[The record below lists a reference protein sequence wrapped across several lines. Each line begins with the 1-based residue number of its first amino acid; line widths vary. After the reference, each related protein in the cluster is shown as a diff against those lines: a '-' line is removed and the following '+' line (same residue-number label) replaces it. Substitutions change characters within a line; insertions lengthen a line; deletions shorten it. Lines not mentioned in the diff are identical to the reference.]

1 MLLIDSVGELMGG
14 AQVVVDEILHRVDQ
28 TTTNVSVVCLGEGSW
43 HERLRSEGFTV
54 HVVPRTRWRDV
65 GNVRRV
71 VKELRTIIDAEA
83 IDLVHASENSSLL
96 YATLAGRWAR
106 RPVVWHVFDPLSG
119 ATRRRKLSARLL
131 SSLRPAWII
140 FGTAAAAP
148 ELPRPSSIPTSTVLP
163 GVDVARC
170 RSGDGARARHALGIA
185 ADVPVIATFG
195 RVEAA
200 KGQVDFVRA
209 LRRVRERHPEVRGII
224 CGREVDPEYAQWVRY
239 VCTKHGLTDVVSMTG
254 FVSDVERLD
263 LLAAADV
270 VVHAAHREAFG
281 LVIAEAMAAGKPVVA
296 CATTGPQSLIEDGV
310 SGLLVPVE
318 AVGALSAAVN
328 GLLDDPAAR
337 SRMGA
342 EAEIAA
348 GRHTVGQMV
357 TGVEEVWARVLGP
370 AEGPESPRAGGA
382 YG

>member
-1 MLLIDSVGELMGG
+1 VLLIDSVGEIMGG
-14 AQVVVDEILHRVDQ
+14 AQVVVDEILHRVDR

-43 HERLRSEGFTV
+43 PERLRSEGFTV
-54 HVVPRTRWRDV
+54 HVVPRTRWRDIA
-65 GNVRRV
+65 NVRRV
-71 VKELRTIIDAEA
+71 TKQLRTIIDDEG

-96 YATLAGRWAR
+96 YATLAGRWAG

-119 ATRRRKLSARLL
+119 ATRRRELSARLL
-131 SSLRPAWII
+131 SSLRPDWII
-140 FGTAAAAP
+140 FGTASAAP

-170 RSGDGARARHALGIA
+170 RSGDGARARRALGIA
-185 ADVPVIATFG
+185 AEAPVIATFG
-195 RVEAA
+195 RVEPA
-200 KGQVDFVRA
+200 KGQIDFVRA
-209 LRRVRERHPEVRGII
+209 LRRVRERHPGVRGVV
-224 CGREVDPEYAQWVRY
+224 CGRELDPEYSQWVRH
-239 VCTKHGLTDVVSMTG
+239 VCARHGLTDAVSMTG
-254 FVSDVERLD
+254 FVSDSERLD

-281 LVIAEAMAAGKPVVA
+281 LVVAEAMAAGKAVVA
-296 CATTGPQSLIEDGV
+296 CATTGPRSLIDDGV

-318 AVGALSAAVN
+318 SVGALTAAVN

-342 EAEIAA
+342 QAQIAA

-357 TGVEEVWARVLGP
+357 AGVQRVWSRVLGP
-370 AEGPESPRAGGA
+370 ADPPG
-382 YG
+382 